1 MKPLSSSVRLH
12 RGRPTLFLND
22 RPVLPY
28 VYALTDCPGGR
39 LSYEEYPAHSMRKF
53 ADSGVRLFQLDIWL
67 EDLWGEDGSL
77 DITMAVKQ
85 IRGVLEICPD
95 AAVFFRFHTTPPRWW
110 HARYPGEC
118 VEYADRPDPV
128 EERPFDFERYLERDN
143 LAVRRHS
150 YASRRWRDDAS
161 AKLTLF
167 LERLAA
173 RPEGDRLAGVHP
185 ATGVYGENHYWGF
198 MSHEPDTC
206 EPMERA
212 FREHA
217 EGALAGV
224 AAGVAAGALR
234 PPSGGVPGIEA
245 RRHTSDG
252 IFRDPER
259 ERLTIEYYAFQHQ
272 LVAQSVVHFCRLV
285 KETWPRDIVTG
296 AFYGYYFSL
305 FGRAATGGHLCE
317 EIVLG
322 SPYVDYLSAPQAYT
336 RSLREVGGAGASRGL
351 LDSARINGKLWL
363 DEMDQP
369 THRDTLLGGM
379 PVYDLETSVQILRRN
394 IVAPFV
400 RGQGLW
406 FYDFGPHNH
415 SGWWNHPRYQDE
427 VREMRLLL
435 EERSQAPYQN
445 QSDVLF
451 VYDTKTHLV
460 TANSQELDPL
470 TELTCA
476 NVSYPHAWRSGAAF
490 DVVYLSDIEKVD
502 WSRYRCVV
510 FMNTFAMRDE
520 TKAYVRSHVLREGR
534 HVWWVY
540 APGYSDFRV
549 NSVGFVEELTGFRL
563 EKRAQPGLAVRTDAG
578 DYRLPDPG
586 ESHRLD
592 WVLIPGDPE
601 EVHGRY
607 LSTGEVA
614 IASRETPT
622 HTSWF
627 FSLPPTRAQVFR
639 HFFRKCGVHLYNEHD
654 DALLEGSGLL
664 VLHTKEGGLRTLTMR
679 DGRRVELELEPA
691 ETVVLD
697 SATGMIL
704 RRG

>member
-1 MKPLSSSVRLH
+1 MKPLSSTVRIH

-22 RPVLPY
+22 APVLPY

-67 EDLWGEDGSL
+67 EDLWAEDGSF
-77 DITMAVKQ
+77 DITIAVKQ

-95 AAVFFRFHTTPPRWW
+95 AAVFFRFHTTPPKWW
-110 HARYPGEC
+110 SRKHPDEC
-118 VEYADRPDPV
+118 VAYADAPFLAD
-128 EERPFDFERYLERDN
+128 ERSHDFERYLERDN

-150 YASRRWRDDAS
+150 YASRQWRDDVS
-161 AKLTLF
+161 GRLTLF
-167 LERLAA
+167 LEELAA
-173 RPEGDRLAGVHP
+173 HPEGARLAGVHP

-198 MSHEPDTC
+198 MDHEPDVC
-206 EPMERA
+206 DPMHRA
-212 FREHA
+212 FGEH
-217 EGALAGV
+217 
-224 AAGVAAGALR
+224 LR
-234 PPSGGVPGIEA
+234 SRDARGGVPGVEA

-252 IFRDPER
+252 IFRDPDR
-259 ERLTIEYYAFQHQ
+259 DRLTIEYYAFQHQ
-272 LVAQSVVHFCRLV
+272 LVAESVVHFCRLV
-285 KETWPRDIVTG
+285 KEAWPRQVVTG

-336 RSLREVGGAGASRGL
+336 RALREVGGAGASRGL

-369 THRDTLLGGM
+369 THRGTLLGGM
-379 PVYDLETSVQILRRN
+379 PVYDLDTSVQILRRN
-394 IVAPFV
+394 IASPFV

-415 SGWWNHPRYQDE
+415 SGWWNHPAYQTE
-427 VREMRLLL
+427 VREMRTLL
-435 EERSQAPYQN
+435 EERSRAPYQN

-451 VYDTKTHLV
+451 VYDTKTHLL

-476 NVSYPHAWRSGAAF
+476 NVSYPAAYRSGAVF
-490 DVVYLSDIEKVD
+490 DVVYLSDLEKVD
-502 WSRYRCVV
+502 WSKYRCVV
-510 FMNTFAMRDE
+510 FMNAFAIRAE
-520 TKAYVRSHVLREGR
+520 TKQQLRDQVLRDGR
-534 HVWWVY
+534 HVWWIY
-540 APGYSDFRV
+540 APGYSDFAV
-549 NSVGFVEELTGFRL
+549 NSVDHVTELTGFDL
-563 EKRAQPGLAVRTDAG
+563 EKRARSEFVVQTDAG
-578 DYRLPDPG
+578 DYGLPDPG
-586 ESHRLD
+586 EAHRLD
-592 WVLIPGDPE
+592 WVLIPRAPDE
-601 EVHGRY
+601 IHGRY
-607 LSTGEVA
+607 RDAEDAA
-614 IASRETPT
+614 IAVTRGPT

-639 HFFRKCGVHLYNEHD
+639 HFFRQCGVHIYNECD
-654 DALLEGSGLL
+654 DSLLEGSGLL
-664 VLHTKEGGLRTLTMR
+664 VVHTAEGGRRTLTMR
-679 DGRRVELELEPA
+679 DGTRVDLDLDPA

-697 SATGMIL
+697 STTGEVL
-704 RRG
+704 RRGQDDIS